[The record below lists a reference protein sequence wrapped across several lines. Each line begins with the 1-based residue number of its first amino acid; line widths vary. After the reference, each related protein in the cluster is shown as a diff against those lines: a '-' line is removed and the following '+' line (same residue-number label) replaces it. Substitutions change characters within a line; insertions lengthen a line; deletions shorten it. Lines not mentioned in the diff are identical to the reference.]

1 MIDATK
7 ITNYNLSYDELQEY
21 ILFWILAAGKN
32 GTRAANIINKWIF
45 DVKKNEYIFDTLK
58 NYSLGSLV
66 RLCTKYST
74 GCQCNKA
81 RSIYEIVH
89 SNIDLTTCTP
99 DDLEKIYGIGM
110 KTSRCFIIHTRE
122 NAPYAGLDTHIL
134 KFLSKLE
141 LDIPVPK
148 STPARK
154 IYLQLEQI
162 VLKLAKEFNMSPADF
177 DLMIWNTY
185 RSI

>member
-21 ILFWILAAGKN
+21 ILFWILAAGKK
-32 GTRAANIINKWIF
+32 GTRAAAIINDWVF
-45 DVKKNEYIFDTLK
+45 NVKKTEYIFDTLK
-58 NYSLGSLV
+58 TYSMDKLV
-66 RLCTKYST
+66 NLCIRYGT
-74 GCQCNKA
+74 GCHTHKA

-89 SNIDLTTCTP
+89 SNINLATCSP
-99 DDLEKIYGIGM
+99 DELETIYGIGM
-110 KTSRCFIIHTRE
+110 KTARCFIIHSRE
-122 NAPYAGLDTHIL
+122 NAPYAGLDTHLL

-148 STPARK
+148 STPTRK

-162 VLKLAKEFNMSPADF
+162 VLTLADKFEM
-177 DLMIWNTY
+177 
-185 RSI
+185 